1 MYDTPQM
8 VLPWEK
14 IQNDS
19 HHRSLLLQASVGPTR
34 VQKQYNWFVAKCHRT
49 GVVVVE
55 DSGVN
60 APYQISRRNYPAV
73 TAATPSVQQQ
83 QQQHHHHHHQQ
94 QQQQQQQQ
102 RKATSLL
109 VLHAPDTLAALQDV
123 TPKKYLQVG
132 QRGYKHVR
140 WQPRVW
146 LARPGA

>member
-34 VQKQYNWFVAKCHRT
+34 VQKQYNWFVTKCHRT
-49 GVVVVE
+49 GVAVVE

-60 APYQISRRNYPAV
+60 APYQISRRNHPAV
-73 TAATPSVQQQ
+73 TAATPLV
-83 QQQHHHHHHQQ
+83 QQ

>member
-34 VQKQYNWFVAKCHRT
+34 VQKQYNWFVTKCHRT
-49 GVVVVE
+49 GVAVVE

-60 APYQISRRNYPAV
+60 APYQISRRNHPAV

-83 QQQHHHHHHQQ
+83 QQQQPPQQQHHQHHHH

-123 TPKKYLQVG
+123 TPKKI
-132 QRGYKHVR
+132 
-140 WQPRVW
+140 
-146 LARPGA
+146 LASGSKGI